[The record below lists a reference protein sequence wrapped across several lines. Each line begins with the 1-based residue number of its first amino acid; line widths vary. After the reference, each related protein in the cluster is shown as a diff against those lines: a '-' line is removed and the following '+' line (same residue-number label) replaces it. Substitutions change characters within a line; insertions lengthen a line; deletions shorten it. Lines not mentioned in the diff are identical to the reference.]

1 MVKAVL
7 FDLDDTL
14 LGNPMETFLPAYFQA
29 LQAYVED
36 LIPPER
42 LMGELMKA
50 TEAMNRSRD
59 ERCTNEEAF
68 AEVFYPGLGVERE
81 RVEAVFGRFYAEAF
95 PRLQALTE
103 RRPAARALVEWALER
118 GLQVAVATNPLF
130 PRDPVE
136 QRLAWAG
143 VPVDEIDYDLV
154 TTYENMHATKSDVSY
169 YLEILNRLGRTPGD
183 CLMVGD
189 SWEMDVVP
197 ASSLGIHTYWVTEE
211 KAPRRS
217 DVTLAGQGS
226 LEELWETVATCDALP
241 TAAW

>member
-1 MVKAVL
+1 MLKAVL

-14 LGNPMETFLPAYFQA
+14 LGNPMETFVPAYFR
-29 LQAYVED
+29 LLWEYIED

-42 LMGELMKA
+42 LMAEMMKA
-50 TEAMNRSRD
+50 TEAMNACRD
-59 ERCTNEEAF
+59 EPCTNEEVF
-68 AEVFYPGLGVERE
+68 AKVFYPGLGLERAWVER
-81 RVEAVFGRFYAEAF
+81 VLKRFYSEVF
-95 PRLQALTE
+95 PELRVLTE
-103 RRPAARALVEWALER
+103 RRPAARSLIEWAREQ

-154 TTYENMHATKSDVSY
+154 TTYETMHATKSDVAY
-169 YLEILNRLGRTPGD
+169 YVEVLDRLGREPDD

-189 SWEMDVVP
+189 SWEMDIVP
-197 ASSLGIHTYWVTEE
+197 ASSLGIHAYWVTEDD
-211 KAPRRS
+211 APPSS

-226 LEELWETVATCDALP
+226 LEELWQRVEGLDALP
-241 TAAW
+241 TAVS